1 MLNWHHLI
9 DNMTLFKSTFLFFFL
24 LVSSVLMAQDE
35 GENLLDLL
43 GEDETVNYTSASFKT
58 TLVVNLESVETTH
71 KGVLDFKVMHRFGS
85 VNGGFY
91 EFFGLDQASTR
102 LGFKYGL
109 TDRLELGI
117 GRSTLNKN
125 FDGSIKWKV
134 LWQSSGA
141 KNMPVS
147 VSLFSLASYK
157 SVRYDENDPRE
168 IYKVDKFNYTFQ
180 IISAR
185 KFNEK
190 LTLQLVPSLV
200 HRNYVETSAEKNDVF
215 ALGFAGRFKL
225 SKRLSL
231 NIEYYYN
238 FPDQLAALY
247 TDPLS
252 IGIDIETGG
261 HVFQLLFSNANG
273 MVADAAITETTGK
286 WIDGDIRFGFNI
298 SRVFTIV
305 DHQKEKVKKEKKKS

>member
-1 MLNWHHLI
+1 MKNLSFLNRYI
-9 DNMTLFKSTFLFFFL
+9 ALFF
-24 LVSSVLMAQDE
+24 LVISVMVNAQDE

-43 GEDETVNYTSASFKT
+43 REEESINYTAASFKT
-58 TLVVNLESVETTH
+58 TLVVSLESIENTH
-71 KGVLDFKVMHRFGS
+71 AGVLDFKVMHRFGP
-85 VNGGFY
+85 VNGGIY

-109 TDRLELGI
+109 TDRVELGI

-125 FDGSIKWKV
+125 FDGSIKWKM

-141 KNMPVS
+141 KKTPI
-147 VSLFSLASYK
+147 SLSFFSLASYK

-180 IISAR
+180 VISAR
-185 KFNEK
+185 KFSEK
-190 LTLQLVPSLV
+190 LSIQLVPSLV

-215 ALGFAGRFKL
+215 SMGFGGRFKL
-225 SKRLSL
+225 SNRLSL
-231 NIEYYYN
+231 NIEYFYN
-238 FPDQLAALY
+238 FPDQLAPQF

-273 MVADAAITETTGK
+273 MVADAAITETTGR

-305 DHQKEKVKKEKKKS
+305 DPQKEKVKKEKSKS